1 MLDAYYQK
9 EIYQVYALT
18 LIGRRNDI
26 YHQSLTRMFLV
37 QFFSLLRVAE

>member
-1 MLDAYYQK
+1 MLGAYCQK
-9 EIYQVYALT
+9 EIYQVYAPT